1 MPKLLLLRHAKSSW
15 ALGGD
20 LDWERGLTERGADDL
35 KLISAYMTERGLAPD
50 LVLCSTARR
59 ARESLKGIATV
70 LSPGALAEFTDDVY
84 QATAIELLGL
94 LQSVAGEPNTVLMVG
109 HNPSMHDLAV
119 DLADGTGD
127 DLSGMAGKFP
137 TAALA
142 EFEFEGPWSKLDSGG
157 AALTAFTRPK
167 QLR

>member
-1 MPKLLLLRHAKSSW
+1 MPQLLLLRHAKSSW
-15 ALGGD
+15 ELGGD

-35 KLISAYMTERGLAPD
+35 KLMNAYMTQRGLAPD
-50 LVLCSTARR
+50 KILCSTARR
-59 ARESLKGIATV
+59 ARESLKGVATV
-70 LSPGALAEFTDDVY
+70 LPPGALAEFTDDIY

-94 LQSVAGEPNTVLMVG
+94 LQSVEGEPNAVLMVG
-109 HNPSMHDLAV
+109 HNPSIHDLAV

-127 DLSGMAGKFP
+127 LTEMAGKFP

-142 EFEFEGPWSKLDSGG
+142 EFEFDGSWDKLDSGG

>member
-1 MPKLLLLRHAKSSW
+1 MPQLLLLRHAKSSW
-15 ALGGD
+15 ELGGD

-35 KLISAYMTERGLAPD
+35 KLVTTYMAGRGLAPD
-50 LVLCSTARR
+50 LILCSTARR

-70 LSPGALAEFTDDVY
+70 LPPGAIAEFTDAIY
-84 QATAIELLGL
+84 QATAVELLGL
-94 LQSVAGEPNTVLMVG
+94 LQSVGGEPNSVLMVG

-127 DLSGMAGKFP
+127 LSGMAGKFP

-142 EFEFEGPWSKLDSGG
+142 EFEFGGPWDKLDSGG